1 MPMTF
6 KERKQYGQ
14 ISWAYYE
21 NDKKSRGQKHLS
33 INYPNI
39 LRYKELME
47 VDNHR
52 TDMMVAKFIKEGYRA
67 LGNVYVK
74 LNDDK

>member
-1 MPMTF
+1 
-6 KERKQYGQ
+6 
-14 ISWAYYE
+14 
-21 NDKKSRGQKHLS
+21 
-33 INYPNI
+33 
-39 LRYKELME
+39 LRYKELEE